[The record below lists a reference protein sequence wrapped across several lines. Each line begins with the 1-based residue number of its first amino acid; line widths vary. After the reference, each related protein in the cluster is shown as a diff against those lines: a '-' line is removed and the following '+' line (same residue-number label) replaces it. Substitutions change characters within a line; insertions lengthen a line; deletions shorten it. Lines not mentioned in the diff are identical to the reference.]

1 MWRAAFAATLAAGMA
16 ASTFVQFF
24 FGNLAPFLLD
34 EFEVSRSR
42 LGLLTTVAF
51 VVGGLGSLP
60 AGRLVDRLGGRRV
73 LVGLLGLVIVAT
85 LGMALAP
92 SFTAMLVGAGLAGGA
107 LAGCNPTTNKLIA
120 DHLEPGERGWIVGI
134 KQAGVQFG
142 AFFTGAI
149 LPFTAVSLGW
159 RWALAV
165 TIAVP
170 AAAIAA
176 TLLLIPS
183 GSGSLEEPRSSAG
196 RTPLGSTVWW
206 MTAYAALMGAGVAAI
221 GAWIPLYAQEGVGL
235 TVKSAGVLAAAI
247 GVVGIASRVAW
258 GWGTERIGQFS
269 MPLAVMGLGS
279 TIASLLL
286 MAAPGTGQWLL
297 WVAAVLFGASAVT
310 WNAVGMLAIVAEVDS
325 DVAGTASGMVLSG
338 FYAGFVVS
346 PILFGYSVDRTGGYV
361 WGWGGIALVFFAA
374 TAVAVAWDVLRRK
387 DPHMKVARAE
397 A

>member
-1 MWRAAFAATLAAGMA
+1 MA

-60 AGRLVDRLGGRRV
+60 AGRLVDRLGGRTV

-92 SFTAMLVGAGLAGGA
+92 SFGAMLLGAGLAGGA

-120 DHLEPGERGWIVGI
+120 DHTEPGERGWIVGI

-149 LPFTAVSLGW
+149 LPFTAVALGW
-159 RWALAV
+159 RLALAV

-176 TLLLIPS
+176 ALLLIPS
-183 GSGSLEEPRSSAG
+183 GSGSSEERRPGAD
-196 RTPLGSTVWW
+196 RTTLSSTVWW

-235 TVKSAGVLAAAI
+235 TVKAAGVIAAAI

-279 TIASLLL
+279 AIASLLL
-286 MAAPGTGQWLL
+286 IAAPGTGHWLL
-297 WVAAVLFGASAVT
+297 WVAAVLFGATAVT
-310 WNAVGMLAIVAEVDS
+310 WNAVGMLAIVAEVDN
-325 DVAGTASGMVLSG
+325 DVAGTASGLVLSG

-346 PILFGYSVDRTGGYV
+346 PILFGYSVDRTGAYV
-361 WGWGGIALVFFAA
+361 WGWGGIALVFSAA
-374 TAVAVAWDVLRRK
+374 TGVALAWDVSRRK
-387 DPHMKVARAE
+387 DPQTKVAKAE